1 MKPYQSVITGHLD
14 FFIGNDEEE
23 VEGEIQQWQTILIHG
38 DSEGLKSFAQLLL
51 RLADLQ
57 QEELPAL
64 PLGAREHVSLRP
76 DLDLSHSSVEVI
88 VGRLDAKGTGD
99 FYDRYKAKS
108 ATGKSNLC

>member
-1 MKPYQSVITGHLD
+1 MMKPYQSAITGHLD
-14 FFIGNDEEE
+14 LFVDHDEEE
-23 VEGEIQQWQTILIHG
+23 VQGERQNGQTILIHG
-38 DSEGLKSFAQLLL
+38 DSEGLRSFAQLLL

-99 FYDRYKAKS
+99 FYDRYQAKS
-108 ATGKSNLC
+108 GWRKK